1 MLYSKEIIIPA
12 NTSKETPVATLLP
25 VVNGIVKRVWVRW
38 RWGSANL
45 CGCKILRGTFQLW
58 PTALGQWFPSTT
70 FDTTF
75 EEQYT
80 MGDEPLNFVVKGYNL
95 DDTFPHTL
103 WVAMLVLREEG
114 AGYPMSEL
122 GMPGWGSS

>member
-1 MLYSKEIIIPA
+1 
-12 NTSKETPVATLLP
+12 
-25 VVNGIVKRVWVRW
+25 
-38 RWGSANL
+38 
-45 CGCKILRGTFQLW
+45 
-58 PTALGQWFPSTT
+58 
-70 FDTTF
+70 
-75 EEQYT
+75 